1 MDSYSDRINKFNE
14 MINTT
19 NDHINA
25 VQEAATKFKDSN
37 DPVGLGLTV
46 TGAAAGGIGGIAG
59 SIAGIQHFKD
69 YKAMYKGINS
79 KLSNVR
85 NRVNTETTVN
95 DAGRG
100 GNTSQPDPVQNS
112 GGNAADEN
120 APAPA
125 SQPTP
130 QANASQPSNNGV
142 SGADVDGGLSDRIN
156 NLDTNASPN
165 TEANSIN
172 SAINDKVTNEL
183 GANGKSLLNQ
193 ATSSAGR
200 GSDPAT
206 ISNLPDGP
214 IKVDAQK
221 DFLTFKNN
229 VANDA
234 VSRSQNGQTQASGY
248 DNAGNPTGD
257 LPGPQ
262 PQASSTN
269 AVQQTPNQSGINNVA
284 PDNSVNLAPNPNAQN
299 VVQTATG
306 DTVNAGQT
314 ADTSA
319 QGIVAQ
325 GRAALSNLVGGQQ
338 VPGSQ
343 GQAVQGLKVQMGDLQ
358 SQGANAGAR
367 IQQNVADQSQH
378 ALSPTQNPNSTPQ
391 SAGSQP
397 SAGTDGNAG
406 GGQGLN
412 PGQGSSAGAN
422 ASDGSAITDATNV
435 ARSTA
440 SDVTSAA
447 TSTASDV
454 TEGLAAASGV
464 GDVLDTAAAFS
475 GPAAPVIGLI
485 GGLVSLGTTIAG
497 LFHHKP
503 SPQKQAPPPAPTSSV
518 GGNLQNSQSGFGAG
532 IF

>member
-1 MDSYSDRINKFNE
+1 MDSYSDRINKFND

-25 VQEAATKFKDSN
+25 VQEAATKYKDSN
-37 DPVGLGLTV
+37 DPVGLGLSL
-46 TGAAAGGIGGIAG
+46 TGAAAGGLSSIAG

-69 YKAMYKGINS
+69 YKTMFKGINS
-79 KLSNVR
+79 NLSNVR
-85 NRVNTETTVN
+85 NRVNTETTIN
-95 DAGRG
+95 DSGRG

-112 GGNAADEN
+112 GGNAADGN
-120 APAPA
+120 APAPQTNA
-125 SQPTP
+125 TQP
-130 QANASQPSNNGV
+130 
-142 SGADVDGGLSDRIN
+142 ADVDGGLSDRIN
-156 NLDTNASPN
+156 NLDTNASPT

-183 GANGKSLLNQ
+183 GSNGKGILNQ
-193 ATSSAGR
+193 ATSSANR

-206 ISNLPDGP
+206 ISNLPEGQ

-229 VANDA
+229 VANDSI
-234 VSRSQNGQTQASGY
+234 SRSQNGQTQASGY

-262 PQASSTN
+262 PQAGSTN
-269 AVQQTPNQSGINNVA
+269 AVQQTPNQSGVNTVASDNN
-284 PDNSVNLAPNPNAQN
+284 VNLAPNPNAQN

-306 DTVNAGQT
+306 DTINAGQT
-314 ADTSA
+314 ADTTA

-325 GRAALSNLVGGQQ
+325 GRSALSNLVGGQQ
-338 VPGSQ
+338 VPGST

-464 GDVLDTAAAFS
+464 GDAIDTAAAFS
-475 GPAAPVIGLI
+475 GPAAPIVGLV

-518 GGNLQNSQSGFGAG
+518 GGNLQNSSSGFGGG

>member
-1 MDSYSDRINKFNE
+1 MESYSDRINKFND

-46 TGAAAGGIGGIAG
+46 TGATAGGVGSIAG

-69 YKAMYKGINS
+69 YKAMFKGINS

-85 NRVNTETTVN
+85 NRVNTETTIN

-100 GNTSQPDPVQNS
+100 GNTSQPDPVQNTGS
-112 GGNAADEN
+112 NAADEN
-120 APAPA
+120 APAPQTNTT
-125 SQPTP
+125 QP
-130 QANASQPSNNGV
+130 
-142 SGADVDGGLSDRIN
+142 ADVDGGLTDRIN
-156 NLDTNASPN
+156 NLDTNASPT

-183 GANGKSLLNQ
+183 GSNGKSVLNQ
-193 ATSSAGR
+193 ATSNAGR

-206 ISNLPDGP
+206 ISNLPEGDMK
-214 IKVDAQK
+214 IDAQK

-234 VSRSQNGQTQASGY
+234 VSRSQNGQPQASGY

-262 PQASSTN
+262 PQASSTT
-269 AVQQTPNQSGINNVA
+269 AVQQTPNQSSVNTVSSDNNV
-284 PDNSVNLAPNPNAQN
+284 DLAPNPNAQN

-306 DTVNAGQT
+306 DTVNSGET

-338 VPGSQ
+338 VPGST
-343 GQAVQGLKVQMGDLQ
+343 GQAVQGLRVQMGDIQ

-391 SAGSQP
+391 SAGSQS

-406 GGQGLN
+406 GGQGVN

-422 ASDGSAITDATNV
+422 ASDGASVEDGVNAARAV
-435 ARSTA
+435 AS
-440 SDVTSAA
+440 
-447 TSTASDV
+447 STASDV

-475 GPAAPVIGLI
+475 GPAAPIVGLI

-518 GGNLQNSQSGFGAG
+518 GGNLQDSLSGMGGG

>member
-1 MDSYSDRINKFNE
+1 MDSYSDRINKFND

-37 DPVGLGLTV
+37 DPVGLGLSV
-46 TGAAAGGIGGIAG
+46 VGATSGGVG
-59 SIAGIQHFKD
+59 SIAGAISGIQHFKD
-69 YKAMYKGINS
+69 YKTMYKGITS

-85 NRVNTETTVN
+85 NRVNTETTTN

-100 GNTSQPDPVQNS
+100 GNSNQPDQVQNT

-120 APAPA
+120 APAPKTNTT
-125 SQPTP
+125 QP
-130 QANASQPSNNGV
+130 
-142 SGADVDGGLSDRIN
+142 ADVDGGLTDRIN
-156 NLDTNASPN
+156 NLDTNASPT

-183 GANGKSLLNQ
+183 GSNGKSVLNQ
-193 ATSSAGR
+193 ATSTAGR
-200 GSDPAT
+200 GSDSS
-206 ISNLPDGP
+206 IINNLPEGDMK
-214 IKVDAQK
+214 IDAQK

-234 VSRSQNGQTQASGY
+234 LQRSKNGQPQASGY

-257 LPGPQ
+257 LPGP
-262 PQASSTN
+262 TN
-269 AVQQTPNQSGINNVA
+269 QTSATSAVQQTPNQSNINNVA
-284 PDNSVNLAPNPNAQN
+284 SDNNVDLAPNPNAQN

-306 DTVNAGQT
+306 DTVNAGET
-314 ADTSA
+314 ADTTA

-338 VPGSQ
+338 VPGSM
-343 GQAVQGLKVQMGDLQ
+343 GQAVQGLRVQMGDIQ
-358 SQGANAGAR
+358 SQWANAGAR

-391 SAGSQP
+391 SAGSQS
-397 SAGTDGNAG
+397 SAGTDGSAG
-406 GGQGLN
+406 GGQGVN

-440 SDVTSAA
+440 SDITSAA
-447 TSTASDV
+447 SSTASDV
-454 TEGLAAASGV
+454 AESVAGTVGLGF
-464 GDVLDTAAAFS
+464 DEAAAFA
-475 GPAAPVIGLI
+475 GPAAPIVGLVGGLI
-485 GGLVSLGTTIAG
+485 SLGTTIAG

-518 GGNLQNSQSGFGAG
+518 GGNLQDSLSGFGGG